1 MTVTRKMK
9 LRDIL
14 LITIGTALMA
24 FAVASVFDP
33 ASLITGGFSGLAII
47 IRQLTEKL
55 VHGGVPLSVTNLILN
70 VPFLLLAV
78 KLKGLRYLLR
88 TGFATVMLSFWLSVL
103 PVIPIAEGDL
113 LLSALYGGLIM
124 GAGIGLVFVA
134 QATTGGTD
142 LIAALIQHFLRH
154 YSTASIMWI
163 LDTLIVLFGAYLF
176 GIQMA
181 LYAIIAIYLT
191 SRIADGLIDGLK
203 FSKAAFIITEKPD
216 ELSRILMT
224 DLDRGVTGIS
234 ATGMYS
240 GDAKN
245 MPFLR
250 SRKKGD
256 CLPERADKRMRPERL
271 CYRDRCSGSTR
282 RGLHRAIVQSKSG
295 AGLCNFPVYSVL
307 ADAVGHLRTSPPWVA
322 HRVR

>member
-55 VHGGVPLSVTNLILN
+55 VPGGVPLSVTNLILN

-176 GIQMA
+176 GVQMA

-203 FSKAAFIITEKPD
+203 FSKAAFIITERPD
-216 ELSRILMT
+216 ELARILMA

-234 ATGMYS
+234 ASGMYS
-240 GDAKN
+240 GNAKN
-245 MPFLR
+245 MLFCVVA
-250 SRKKGD
+250 KKEIVYLKELTKECDPNAFVIVTDVREVLGEGFI
-256 CLPERADKRMRPERL
+256 ER
-271 CYRDRCSGSTR
+271 
-282 RGLHRAIVQSKSG
+282 
-295 AGLCNFPVYSVL
+295 
-307 ADAVGHLRTSPPWVA
+307 
-322 HRVR
+322 

>member
-1 MTVTRKMK
+1 MK

-55 VHGGVPLSVTNLILN
+55 VPGGVPLSVTNLILN

-142 LIAALIQHFLRH
+142 LIAALIEHFLRH

-181 LYAIIAIYLT
+181 KFTFLIII
-191 SRIADGLIDGLK
+191 
-203 FSKAAFIITEKPD
+203 FILLQKE
-216 ELSRILMT
+216 
-224 DLDRGVTGIS
+224 
-234 ATGMYS
+234 
-240 GDAKN
+240 
-245 MPFLR
+245 F
-250 SRKKGD
+250 
-256 CLPERADKRMRPERL
+256 
-271 CYRDRCSGSTR
+271 
-282 RGLHRAIVQSKSG
+282 GLHYTNAALI
-295 AGLCNFPVYSVL
+295 
-307 ADAVGHLRTSPPWVA
+307 T
-322 HRVR
+322 